1 MSYITR
7 EEIEDEVGG
16 LDKLIQL
23 TDNTR
28 SGVVDE
34 TIVSKAIAWAE
45 GTFDSYARTRYSI
58 PVPVTEKVSSFCL
71 DLASY
76 KLKRGRATTS
86 EAIDNLRKS
95 LYDPSIKFLEA
106 LQNGRA
112 ALDVPTAEETATTP
126 GSPDRILKGSSK
138 PVFTDDRLDNY

>member
-1 MSYITR
+1 
-7 EEIEDEVGG
+7 
-16 LDKLIQL
+16 
-23 TDNTR
+23 
-28 SGVVDE
+28 
-34 TIVSKAIAWAE
+34 
-45 GTFDSYARTRYSI
+45 
-58 PVPVTEKVSSFCL
+58 
-71 DLASY
+71 
-76 KLKRGRATTS
+76 
-86 EAIDNLRKS
+86 LRKS